1 MDYTEADAKGWA
13 ETVAAKLR
21 GAPELGKDWWAAL
34 RLLEA
39 AALEGAK
46 VSRLVADNAALVQ
59 ALHSAKQPH
68 AKGCLFTRGVG
79 TTGQQVRPCPCG
91 VDALFETSSPGAALL
106 AEHEAQVSA
115 LQARVAE
122 LEAKVTQAHAEWDAA
137 TDRATE
143 AEAERDALRA
153 QVDAVPTLVRKTLH
167 HHGLSASLCNESAD
181 VVRRALSALS
191 AETKG
196 VKS

>member
-1 MDYTEADAKGWA
+1 MSNYTEADVEQARVRVRALIRGQVVSLNEQA
-13 ETVAAKLR
+13 SLETLIAAALDGTKVPGLVAWQHAVLEVLATGLANQPTVDNAPVIIRGMVAKLR
-21 GAPELGKDWWAAL
+21 EFDQ
-34 RLLEA
+34 R
-39 AALEGAK
+39 
-46 VSRLVADNAALVQ
+46 
-59 ALHSAKQPH
+59 
-68 AKGCLFTRGVG
+68 
-79 TTGQQVRPCPCG
+79 
-91 VDALFETSSPGAALL
+91 DAE
-106 AEHEAQVSA
+106 VSA

-191 AETKG
+191 ALSAETKG